1 MDLSWDIWS
10 NSKKT
15 YLGYIHFSLTVCER
29 GDPIFSCFLRFR
41 KVECNV
47 PSLLTLSPWWP
58 VQKTPFDRKSHLILS
73 YHLQDLSAILLAAI
87 ACECWDNLC
96 RAGLNLKGTTL
107 LSQHIVAKSD
117 CFISCSS
124 QDQQWHV
131 FWGQVASVCI
141 IQFMKFIHQNSELP
155 ESSPPSRVY
164 IIYIYTMYI
173 CIYLYL
179 VMMWTCSILVSLV
192 ASDVVKELPG
202 LEGPLLSK
210 KLGWG
215 FSGEMLEGWPFFV
228 NHTSFCNKK
237 TEICWEELALD
248 MEQVMAQARQDWWE
262 SFAQPC
268 PYLLPLI
275 LFFSSFIV
283 HTVQNLKCLILVLQE
298 VGNDDE
304 MDYIQ
309 FQLPTSEARKST
321 VFNSF

>member
-1 MDLSWDIWS
+1 MTCVLRAGCICLHHSVHEVYPPKFWAS
-10 NSKKT
+10 
-15 YLGYIHFSLTVCER
+15 R
-29 GDPIFSCFLRFR
+29 IFS
-41 KVECNV
+41 
-47 PSLLTLSPWWP
+47 
-58 VQKTPFDRKSHLILS
+58 PFSRL
-73 YHLQDLSAILLAAI
+73 YH
-87 ACECWDNLC
+87 
-96 RAGLNLKGTTL
+96 
-107 LSQHIVAKSD
+107 
-117 CFISCSS
+117 
-124 QDQQWHV
+124 
-131 FWGQVASVCI
+131 
-141 IQFMKFIHQNSELP
+141 
-155 ESSPPSRVY
+155 
-164 IIYIYTMYI
+164 IYIYTMYI

-192 ASDVVKELPG
+192 AADVVKELPG

-237 TEICWEELALD
+237 TEICWEELVLLCFEIQVDSSSLD

-309 FQLPTSEARKST
+309 FQLPTREARKST

>member
-15 YLGYIHFSLTVCER
+15 YLGYIHFSLTGCER

-131 FWGQVASVCI
+131 FWGQVSSVCI

-164 IIYIYTMYI
+164 IIYIYHV
-173 CIYLYL
+173 YLY
-179 VMMWTCSILVSLV
+179 ILVSRH
-192 ASDVVKELPG
+192 DVDLLHFGELG
-202 LEGPLLSK
+202 G
-210 KLGWG
+210 GWCRKRVTW
-215 FSGEMLEGWPFFV
+215 LRRTTP
-228 NHTSFCNKK
+228 
-237 TEICWEELALD
+237 
-248 MEQVMAQARQDWWE
+248 
-262 SFAQPC
+262 
-268 PYLLPLI
+268 
-275 LFFSSFIV
+275 
-283 HTVQNLKCLILVLQE
+283 LQE
-298 VGNDDE
+298 AWLRFQWWDVGRLAIFCE
-304 MDYIQ
+304 PHE
-309 FQLPTSEARKST
+309 FL
-321 VFNSF
+321 